1 MVTPAGQN
9 MTAAQMIDMCKQHTF
24 WTWSAQGSVD
34 PIPVVR
40 AAGIYFWDAD
50 GKRYIDMNSQAM
62 CSNIGHG
69 NRRVIDA
76 IKAQAEE
83 LAYVS
88 PAMATRIRAEI
99 GPLLAAHTP
108 GDLNTFLFTISGA
121 EANENAIK
129 LARAFTGRHK
139 IITRY
144 RSYHGASAGAGTLTG
159 DPRRWAC
166 EPGIPGVV
174 RAFDPYCY
182 RCTFGRTE
190 CQDGTMYCLSHIEE
204 IIQHEGA
211 HNVAAVFIESIT
223 GANGLIVPPP
233 GYLKGLRELC
243 DKYSILLICDE
254 VMSGFG
260 RSGTWFAVDHWGVI
274 PDIITMAKG
283 FTSAYLP
290 LGCVAMSRRIAAH
303 FETRA
308 FSGGLTYNS
317 HPMCLA
323 AAVANLRVLEEDD
336 MVGNSLRLGN
346 VMADLHREL
355 KERHPSVG
363 DVRSLGL
370 FGVIEL
376 VKNRASRE
384 PLAPFNGISPEMAS
398 LGAFFKEN
406 GLSAFLRWNYLF
418 TIPPL
423 CINEQQLREAFTII
437 DRGLDITDRAITG

>member
-1 MVTPAGQN
+1 MVTNTGHK
-9 MTAAQMIDMCKQHTF
+9 MTAAEMIDQCRKHTF
-24 WTWSAQGSVD
+24 WTWSAQGAVN

-40 AAGIYFWDAD
+40 AEGIYFWDAD

-69 NRRVIDA
+69 NRRVIEA
-76 IKAQAEE
+76 IKSQAEE
-83 LAYVS
+83 LAYVG
-88 PAMATRIRAEI
+88 PGMATRVRAEI

-108 GDLNTFLFTISGA
+108 GDLDTFLFTLSGA

-174 RAFDPYCY
+174 RAFDPYGY
-182 RCTFGRTE
+182 RCTFSREGCRD
-190 CQDGTMYCLSHIEE
+190 CPMYCLSHIEE
-204 IIQHEGA
+204 IIQHEGP
-211 HNVAAVFIESIT
+211 NNIAAVLIESIA
-223 GANGLIVPPP
+223 GANGLIMPPD
-233 GYLKGLRELC
+233 GYLMGLRELC
-243 DKYSILLICDE
+243 DKYGILMICDE

-260 RSGTWFAVDHWGVI
+260 RSGEWFAVDHWGVV
-274 PDIITMAKG
+274 PDIMTMAKG

-290 LGCVAMSRRIAAH
+290 LGCVAMSGRIAAYFDRH
-303 FETRA
+303 V

-336 MVGNSLRLGN
+336 LVGNSRRLGV
-346 VMADLHREL
+346 VMTGLHREL
-355 KERHPSVG
+355 MDRHPSVG

-376 VKNRASRE
+376 VKNRVSRE
-384 PLAPFNGISPEMAS
+384 PLAPFNGTSPGMAR
-398 LGAFFKEN
+398 LGSFLKEN
-406 GLSAFLRWNYLF
+406 GMAAFLRWNYLF

-423 CINEQQLREAFTII
+423 CINEGQLREAFSII
-437 DRGLDITDRAITG
+437 DRGLEITDQAVVD